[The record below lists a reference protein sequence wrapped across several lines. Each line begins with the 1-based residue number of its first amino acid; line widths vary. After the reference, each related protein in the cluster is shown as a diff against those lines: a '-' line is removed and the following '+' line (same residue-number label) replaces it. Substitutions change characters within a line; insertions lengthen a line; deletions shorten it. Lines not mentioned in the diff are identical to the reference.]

1 MHGFFCLKLEKGVDN
16 YMNENLDNQ
25 FNMDKESDI
34 KAGENFHSEDEG
46 ENM

>member
-1 MHGFFCLKLEKGVDN
+1 MDFLCLKLEKGVDN
-16 YMNENLDNQ
+16 YMNENWDIQ

-34 KAGENFHSEDEG
+34 KAVENFHSEDEG